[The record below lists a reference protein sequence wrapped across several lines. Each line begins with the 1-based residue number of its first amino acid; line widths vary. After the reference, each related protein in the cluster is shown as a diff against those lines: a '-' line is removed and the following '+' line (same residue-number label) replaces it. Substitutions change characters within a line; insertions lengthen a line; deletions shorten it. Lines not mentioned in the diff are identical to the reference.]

1 MKIRIHS
8 LRTRLKIIIHR
19 LQKRSHQ
26 CADTFRVGNVGT
38 ESQEKQLFRTRPVN
52 LIIQKLAKNLIITAT
67 NREDARTENA
77 KKVSTYEYAD
87 NS

>member
-8 LRTRLKIIIHR
+8 LRTRVKIIIHR
-19 LQKRSHQ
+19 LQKKSHQ
-26 CADTFRVGNVGT
+26 CADTFRVENVVM

-77 KKVSTYEYAD
+77 KKVSTYECAD